1 MGMKTFYRI
10 KAIYKQKI
18 FWFILALWLSPLY
31 SPSGLIFIFFIQIQ
45 PDFVTG
51 SSLFLITKIVI
62 TSSTWLQKLFTN
74 LRRNC
79 QGGSHLLILY
89 PFPPTR
95 MLDHPLSFSRT
106 TWTALRRSP
115 GENRDVK
122 SSTAPSKV
130 ALEYSYSGQN
140 REPYKEKEGAAGVK
154 ERMLRLWAPP

>member
-1 MGMKTFYRI
+1 
-10 KAIYKQKI
+10 
-18 FWFILALWLSPLY
+18 
-31 SPSGLIFIFFIQIQ
+31 
-45 PDFVTG
+45 
-51 SSLFLITKIVI
+51 
-62 TSSTWLQKLFTN
+62 
-74 LRRNC
+74 
-79 QGGSHLLILY
+79 
-89 PFPPTR
+89 

-154 ERMLRLWAPP
+154 EKDIELIDGSLLDSFFWGLLKVSEAKCYLLLLFLLLKIMMSQLQSQVEFEWKR